1 MKSQLNIRDS
11 SDNSIFHTNL
21 ETEIFQW
28 RAELRRAEYL
38 SIPFSSNDH
47 TSLSNKSLDKKL
59 INLSQKCK
67 NNRQHYI
74 QEVSNNTSV
83 KLSLSQEPIFF
94 FTTFERTQFHSIES
108 RTKPEIAAKIEKQ
121 IDKLLDLDFEAGMHI

>member
-38 SIPFSSNDH
+38 SNPFSSNDH
-47 TSLSNKSLDKKL
+47 TSLSNKSLDKEL
-59 INLSQKCK
+59 INFSQKCK

-74 QEVSNNTSV
+74 QEVSNNNSV
-83 KLSLSQEPIFF
+83 KLSLSQEPIF

-108 RTKPEIAAKIEKQ
+108 RTKPEIAAKIEEQ

>member
-21 ETEIFQW
+21 ETVIFQW
-28 RAELRRAEYL
+28 RAELRRAEHL
-38 SIPFSSNDH
+38 SNPFSSNDL
-47 TSLSNKSLDKKL
+47 TSLSNKSLDKEL
-59 INLSQKCK
+59 INFSQKCK

-74 QEVSNNTSV
+74 QEVSNNNSV

-94 FTTFERTQFHSIES
+94 TTTFERTHLHSIES
-108 RTKPEIAAKIEKQ
+108 RTKPEIAAKI
-121 IDKLLDLDFEAGMHI
+121 

>member
-28 RAELRRAEYL
+28 RAELRKAEYL
-38 SIPFSSNDH
+38 SNPFSSNDH
-47 TSLSNKSLDKKL
+47 TSLSNKSLDKEL
-59 INLSQKCK
+59 INFSQKCK

-74 QEVSNNTSV
+74 QEVSNNNSV
-83 KLSLSQEPIFF
+83 KLSLSQEPIFLQQLLNAH
-94 FTTFERTQFHSIES
+94 TFIPSKVEQNL
-108 RTKPEIAAKIEKQ
+108 K
-121 IDKLLDLDFEAGMHI
+121 